1 MKIHPVT
8 LMLRTASFAGSAA
21 SMAGTYTYLLH
32 ETAGDIILSGAGA
45 GILGLTLYVGWD
57 VTFNHNGWKRLPAL
71 LIAGLA
77 TGASITTLYQHNQ
90 LPVLQARL
98 AVDRQQHHDQ
108 QARLAADR
116 QLIEAQIQANRQRI
130 AELETLNKTDADQIS
145 DLQKLVNRG
154 IRPTNNAA
162 NIAVTRKSI
171 SQRTEKIVVLQGQNT
186 DYTNRLLAQPAI
198 EDQPVQPVP
207 VAARVAVDPAMLA
220 RASIY
225 DLSTLIFILFAGFYR
240 HSRQAQESREMERV

>member
-108 QARLAADR
+108 
-116 QLIEAQIQANRQRI
+116 
-130 AELETLNKTDADQIS
+130 
-145 DLQKLVNRG
+145 
-154 IRPTNNAA
+154 
-162 NIAVTRKSI
+162 
-171 SQRTEKIVVLQGQNT
+171 
-186 DYTNRLLAQPAI
+186 
-198 EDQPVQPVP
+198 
-207 VAARVAVDPAMLA
+207 
-220 RASIY
+220 
-225 DLSTLIFILFAGFYR
+225 
-240 HSRQAQESREMERV
+240 